1 MLIDPS
7 GTVGSEHAADLRR
20 EAAAYRA
27 GRSAHTHRG
36 LRAFIARGML
46 GPVDNYRAR

>member
-7 GTVGSEHAADLRR
+7 GTVGAEHAADLRR

-27 GRSAHTHRG
+27 GRAAHAHRG
-36 LRAFIARGML
+36 FRDFIARGLL